1 MSYLE
6 NVWPV
11 YSKRLL
17 SNSGSYELSR
27 IKALFNKMD
36 KVRSVIFY
44 QPQLHRE
51 VDKFAFLTLF
61 RKSVVFITQS
71 RSAGSASTYAY
82 QFVIEGGRYVH
93 MLFVMI
99 SDARPQ

>member
-17 SNSGSYELSR
+17 SYSGSYELSR

-36 KVRSVIFY
+36 KVRSVIFINLGY
-44 QPQLHRE
+44 TVNLKA
-51 VDKFAFLTLF
+51 VYKFVFLTLC
-61 RKSVVFITQS
+61 RKSVVLNTQS
-71 RSAGSASTYAY
+71 KIAGNAGMC
-82 QFVIEGGRYVH
+82 QFLSLKVENT
-93 MLFVMI
+93 
-99 SDARPQ
+99 

>member
-27 IKALFNKMD
+27 IKALFNKID
-36 KVRSVIFY
+36 KVRSVIFVSLSFFTEKLINLLF
-44 QPQLHRE
+44 LHC
-51 VDKFAFLTLF
+51 LGN
-61 RKSVVFITQS
+61 Q
-71 RSAGSASTYAY
+71 
-82 QFVIEGGRYVH
+82 
-93 MLFVMI
+93 
-99 SDARPQ
+99 